1 MFVCIQATLLQFGAV
16 IKEFTLDDKGY
27 VVVAGFGV
35 PPFIHPHD
43 EQRAVSSAMRIHA
56 DLKAMGVHCTIGLS
70 TGVIFCSAIGSKRRR
85 EFALVGP
92 AMNLAARLMCSSSNN
107 GVLVDEETHNAARSS
122 FVFKVVQ
129 PIKVKNIK
137 EPVPVFEPTLVGAD
151 AEDDAKKGTF
161 SMSRLIGRHREQKV
175 LMTSVHKLWRGRTG
189 GWIAVEGDPGTG
201 KSSIVRHCADAAEKL
216 GLRVV
221 PASGDP
227 VEAGGP
233 HKVWREVLI
242 QLLLGHQ
249 TLAGTP
255 DWDSHEIASI
265 VSEVL
270 CDSQAQ
276 YAFLLNDLVP
286 LPIAP
291 TADTAAAVAQLT
303 PAQRAEKLIGLV
315 YTMVVAAA
323 NDLLPSFD
331 CGERL
336 LLVIEDATWLDPLSC
351 RLLHRLTEKANDCI
365 LIWTVART
373 ITTTA
378 TPGSHASPSA
388 MALAHRSNEWT
399 LNGVLARGDPNIQ
412 RLTVSPMT
420 SEDLGRMLVKQL
432 GCKRIQHMALKLLHA
447 RSGGNPYFAQQLGAH
462 MLQHGLL
469 EIVPADVEDAAGDD
483 SRQAAAAALLSKSA
497 GDLDAASPPPS
508 DMELRLATAVNWSTV
523 RVPHTLERAIF
534 AELTRV
540 VTPAELFTLKI
551 ASVIGRTFSLE
562 ILYRVH
568 PTPNFVQ
575 QHLRRLIELQ
585 YLEVPDG
592 GGGGDNVDD
601 DASGDRAPTPVS
613 STADPATRSSNAR
626 TRRLRRLSGSG
637 ISGSRG
643 RRRSS
648 ASSGESEGMQ
658 PPPTPS
664 GSGVAGDAAVPADA
678 AAAAAA
684 VGSPRLMPPVPVRAG
699 TGSSPNT
706 PPVSSRHGQPL
717 RQPVYVVVSRCVQVG
732 PLAAVATTI
741 VLTAVCVL
749 ACVVACTCMHQVGNA
764 RYGRSTTHTE
774 EFRPQQRRCQPGF
787 SGHASEPCEHRHR
800 RCPPADRV
808 CAQPWVWCTRSGG
821 WGQHASCRPPCL
833 PARQGRVDRH

>member
-1 MFVCIQATLLQFGAV
+1 
-16 IKEFTLDDKGY
+16 
-27 VVVAGFGV
+27 
-35 PPFIHPHD
+35 
-43 EQRAVSSAMRIHA
+43 
-56 DLKAMGVHCTIGLS
+56 
-70 TGVIFCSAIGSKRRR
+70 
-85 EFALVGP
+85 
-92 AMNLAARLMCSSSNN
+92 
-107 GVLVDEETHNAARSS
+107 
-122 FVFKVVQ
+122 
-129 PIKVKNIK
+129 
-137 EPVPVFEPTLVGAD
+137 
-151 AEDDAKKGTF
+151 
-161 SMSRLIGRHREQKV
+161 
-175 LMTSVHKLWRGRTG
+175 
-189 GWIAVEGDPGTG
+189 
-201 KSSIVRHCADAAEKL
+201 
-216 GLRVV
+216 
-221 PASGDP
+221 
-227 VEAGGP
+227 
-233 HKVWREVLI
+233 
-242 QLLLGHQ
+242 
-249 TLAGTP
+249 
-255 DWDSHEIASI
+255 
-265 VSEVL
+265 
-270 CDSQAQ
+270 
-276 YAFLLNDLVP
+276 
-286 LPIAP
+286 
-291 TADTAAAVAQLT
+291 
-303 PAQRAEKLIGLV
+303 
-315 YTMVVAAA
+315 
-323 NDLLPSFD
+323 
-331 CGERL
+331 
-336 LLVIEDATWLDPLSC
+336 
-351 RLLHRLTEKANDCI
+351 
-365 LIWTVART
+365 
-373 ITTTA
+373 
-378 TPGSHASPSA
+378 
-388 MALAHRSNEWT
+388 MALAHHSNEWT

-592 GGGGDNVDD
+592 GGDGDNVDD

-684 VGSPRLMPPVPVRAG
+684 AVGSPRLMPPVPVRAG

-717 RQPVYVVVSRCVQVG
+717 RQPVYVVVLRCVQIG
-732 PLAAVATTI
+732 PLAASRFTMPCVFLR
-741 VLTAVCVL
+741 VWLLVL
-749 ACVVACTCMHQVGNA
+749 ACTRSETPDTDDQLPTPRSFGPSSAAVSQASQVTP
-764 RYGRSTTHTE
+764 RSRVSTATVDAHPPTVSV
-774 EFRPQQRRCQPGF
+774 PSPGF
-787 SGHASEPCEHRHR
+787 GALGVAGGGST
-800 RCPPADRV
+800 PAVARRV
-808 CAQPWVWCTRSGG
+808 CLPDKDELIGTSRDVTCQFRKLLVQEVLYQSLPFSHRTAMHKQVALALEEQLHIAEDTAADMVKQVRWLLVAACVWVL
-821 WGQHASCRPPCL
+821 AACL
-833 PARQGRVDRH
+833 W